1 MRAAFF
7 LASVASAADKVSW
20 DEAKCVMEG
29 KSIVRI
35 RDFERFNGR
44 FPEIDFVADEPKPH
58 APRAGVHGGLRLARL
73 LLRLQQAR
81 APRPGPSARAAVEP
95 SDARAA
101 RRFVDTGKTYKVDG
115 NYEKMG
121 EKGDYDEDSVW
132 TDWKR
137 FSGVK
142 ESHRVYFKKDFDDID
157 ATSEFW
163 FLQKA
168 WFDDDDTKRE
178 NVADIAGDVAK
189 ADIAVI
195 NSGWWDLKEDDD
207 ADRYCGRN
215 FGKDDCEKDYKASL
229 EKLVD
234 NILSKVDVPLFREIS
249 CCGEDDKGWIDAIE
263 DANDVIH
270 DVMGDAGVGVVEVY
284 DNYGYK
290 DLDDYTTDGKH
301 ADPDECLRWFD
312 DVFRMADAK
321 QGTGCF
327 GDAPAPAPRP
337 TRACPERLRAAVAS
351 ECPAD
356 VAALET
362 CDAEGLGD
370 GDACEADG
378 ECGTDKKLNNCPD
391 GTGGTEADV
400 YVLGDAPAP
409 TTAPTP
415 EPVPEVP
422 VPAPEPV
429 PEVPVPAPE
438 PAPTPDNPIII
449 YDDPDES
456 DGASA
461 HAVAAA
467 LAAAGLALLA

>member
-1 MRAAFF
+1 LYLSTDRAKMRAAFL

-29 KSIVRI
+29 KSIAFMGDSVS
-35 RDFERFNGR
+35 RDCYYVFN
-44 FPEIDFVADEPKPH
+44 K
-58 APRAGVHGGLRLARL
+58 
-73 LLRLQQAR
+73 
-81 APRPGPSARAAVEP
+81 
-95 SDARAA
+95 
-101 RRFVDTGKTYKVDG
+101 FVDTGKTYKVDG

-168 WFDDDDTKRE
+168 WFDDDDTKKE

-207 ADRYCGRN
+207 ADRYCGDD

-229 EKLVD
+229 EKLVE

-290 DLDDYTTDGKH
+290 DLDDHTTDGKH

-312 DVFRMADAK
+312 EVFRMADAK

-356 VAALET
+356 VAALEN

-378 ECGTDKKLNNCPD
+378 ECGTDKKLDNCPD

-409 TTAPTP
+409 TTAP
-415 EPVPEVP
+415 V
-422 VPAPEPV
+422 PEPV

-461 HAVAAA
+461 RAVAAA

>member
-1 MRAAFF
+1 MGI
-7 LASVASAADKVSW
+7 SHP
-20 DEAKCVMEG
+20 
-29 KSIVRI
+29 
-35 RDFERFNGR
+35 
-44 FPEIDFVADEPKPH
+44 FPA
-58 APRAGVHGGLRLARL
+58 
-73 LLRLQQAR
+73 Q
-81 APRPGPSARAAVEP
+81 
-95 SDARAA
+95 
-101 RRFVDTGKTYKVDG
+101 
-115 NYEKMG
+115 
-121 EKGDYDEDSVW
+121 
-132 TDWKR
+132 
-137 FSGVK
+137 
-142 ESHRVYFKKDFDDID
+142 
-157 ATSEFW
+157 
-163 FLQKA
+163 
-168 WFDDDDTKRE
+168 
-178 NVADIAGDVAK
+178 
-189 ADIAVI
+189 AVI

-229 EKLVD
+229 EKLVE

-312 DVFRMADAK
+312 EVFRMADAK

-327 GDAPAPAPRP
+327 GDAPGPAPAPAPAPRP

-415 EPVPEVP
+415 KVPAPAPEISATAAPAPEAADEVRGEPTRAPTARPSVDDDLVWGRWTPGGMAPTNSYVFTSKAPTPPPTRAPTAAPTPAPTTAPAPAPTQEEEPEVP
-422 VPAPEPV
+422 APVPEPV

-461 HAVAAA
+461 RAVAAA

>member
-20 DEAKCVMEG
+20 DEAK
-29 KSIVRI
+29 
-35 RDFERFNGR
+35 
-44 FPEIDFVADEPKPH
+44 
-58 APRAGVHGGLRLARL
+58 
-73 LLRLQQAR
+73 
-81 APRPGPSARAAVEP
+81 
-95 SDARAA
+95 
-101 RRFVDTGKTYKVDG
+101 FVDTGKTYKVDG

-137 FSGVK
+137 FSFVK

-168 WFDDDDTKRE
+168 WFDDDDTKQE

-207 ADRYCGRN
+207 ADRYCGGN
-215 FGKDDCEKDYKASL
+215 FGEDDCEKDYKASL

-249 CCGEDDKGWIDAIE
+249 CCGEDDEGWIDAIE

-284 DNYGYK
+284 DNYGYE

-301 ADPDECLRWFD
+301 ADPDECLRCA
-312 DVFRMADAK
+312 RR
-321 QGTGCF
+321 QRLRSGS
-327 GDAPAPAPRP
+327 APRS
-337 TRACPERLRAAVAS
+337 RRV
-351 ECPAD
+351 PAD

-415 EPVPEVP
+415 VPVPEPVPEVP

-456 DGASA
+456 DGAA
-461 HAVAAA
+461 ARAVAAA